1 MTKQQEFLDILT
13 NPPKPL
19 DEVKQR
25 LIDMI
30 KDSNILVTKMDV
42 SMSDHLMTT
51 YTIELKSCGYD

>member
-30 KDSNILVTKMDV
+30 KDPNILVTKMDV

-51 YTIELKSCGYD
+51 YTIELKSCG